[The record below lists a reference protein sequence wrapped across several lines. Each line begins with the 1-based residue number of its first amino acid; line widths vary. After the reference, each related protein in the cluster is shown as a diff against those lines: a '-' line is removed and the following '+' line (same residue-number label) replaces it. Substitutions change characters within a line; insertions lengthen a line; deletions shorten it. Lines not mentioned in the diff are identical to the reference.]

1 VTVNDLP
8 DEIRRKFVGRSGTL
22 LLQISPAV
30 NIWTREGMQQFVD
43 EVRTVDAAVTGS
55 PVISYEAS
63 RMMERAYFEGTFYA
77 VLLVLALAGVMLR
90 RASDTLLAV
99 VPMVLGTLWMVGF
112 MKAAGLSFN
121 LANVWALPLVIG
133 AAAEYGLNVALRH
146 REALEHGGPSLARS
160 TVMAVAL
167 NGMTTI
173 VGFGSLL
180 LAHHQGMFGLGLLL
194 TAGTVAGLA
203 ASLLILPALLYRF
216 GYVPARP
223 AKDTRR
229 LAEAVVSRRRLSI
242 ILVALALLAAPGR
255 PPAAAAADEPAE
267 RVRATVDQLY
277 RLASPPPRT
286 ASERRERDGAAARV
300 MDRLFDWSAMARQTL
315 GKHWEART
323 AAEREE
329 FTRLFAELFRHA
341 YVSRISL
348 VEASGF
354 KYGASAIAGGR
365 ATVNTQVTTRR
376 GSVIG
381 VTYALA
387 REGGQDWRVHD
398 VLVEGI
404 SLLDNY
410 RTQFAS
416 IIARSS
422 YETLVDRLRSRV
434 REHG

>member
-1 VTVNDLP
+1 
-8 DEIRRKFVGRSGTL
+8 
-22 LLQISPAV
+22 
-30 NIWTREGMQQFVD
+30 
-43 EVRTVDAAVTGS
+43 
-55 PVISYEAS
+55 
-63 RMMERAYFEGTFYA
+63 
-77 VLLVLALAGVMLR
+77 
-90 RASDTLLAV
+90 LLAV

-112 MKAAGLSFN
+112 MKVAGLSFN

-160 TVMAVAL
+160 TVMAVTL

-173 VGFGSLL
+173 AGFGSLL

-216 GYVPARP
+216 GYVPERP
-223 AKDTRR
+223 AKDMRR
-229 LAEAVVSRRRLSI
+229 LAETVVSRRHLSI
-242 ILVALALLAAPGR
+242 VLVALALLAPAR
-255 PPAAAAADEPAE
+255 PPAATAADEPAE
-267 RVRATVDQLY
+267 RVRTTVDELY

-300 MDRLFDWSAMARQTL
+300 ADRLFDWSAMARQTL

-329 FTRLFAELFRHA
+329 FTRLFADLFRHA

-354 KYGASAIAGGR
+354 KYGASTIAGGR

-387 REGGQDWRVHD
+387 RDGGQDWRVHD

-422 YETLVDRLRSRV
+422 YEALVDRLRSRV